1 MLYRNNSVFTLC
13 GEQHSSLCSHCESD
27 VCYCLH
33 TVTVTFVVAFT
44 LWQWCSLLHSH
55 CVESNVRRCVHT
67 LRVTFV
73 VLFTLCGKRRFS
85 LCSHCD
91 SDVRH
96 CVHTMTVT
104 LVVVFTCESD
114 VRRCVHNVW
123 RATFLVVF
131 TLWERRSS
139 LCSHCVESDV
149 PRCVHTVRV
158 TFIVVFTLWQWR
170 WSLCLRVTAMFVVV
184 FTLCGERRSSLCSH
198 CESDVRCCVHTM
210 TVTLVVVFTC
220 ESDVHRC
227 VHTVWRATFLLVFT
241 LWERCSSL
249 YSHCDSHVRHCVHTV
264 RVTFVVV
271 FTLWERCSSLCSHCE
286 SDVHRCVHTMR
297 AMFVVVFTLWER
309 CLSLCSHC
317 ESDVRRCVHTMRAMF
332 VVVFT
337 LWEWR
342 SSLCSHTV
350 WRVKFLVVFTLWE
363 WRSLFLSY
371 TYFWKHVW
379 LGNPGINISVSCHV
393 HTVLPF
399 LYIFHQYCGIS
410 ETVATS
416 SVDLCSNVTGSDR
429 ICGEASYIACWF
441 NEAPSLPVDLMRPHT
456 LPVDLMRP
464 HTVPVDLMRPHT
476 VPVDL
481 MRPHTVPVDLMR
493 PHTLPV
499 DLMRPHTLPV
509 DLMRPHT
516 VPVDLMRPHTLP
528 VAWTTSRSYCRQSHS
543 NSPRSLLQET
553 FVSLFL
559 DEPKVLAD
567 EIETESIASPIVL
580 LRVLLLCVSCA
591 ACQAEGVR
599 RDIVECCKF
608 RDSVIRRFTCR
619 LVEYLWSVSDL
630 YVAMMI
636 SMLPFIAFTF
646 CLWLVEIHADI
657 MR

>member
-27 VCYCLH
+27 VCYCVH

-149 PRCVHTVRV
+149 P
-158 TFIVVFTLWQWR
+158 
-170 WSLCLRVTAMFVVV
+170 A
-184 FTLCGERRSSLCSH
+184 
-198 CESDVRCCVHTM
+198 
-210 TVTLVVVFTC
+210 
-220 ESDVHRC
+220 
-227 VHTVWRATFLLVFT
+227 
-241 LWERCSSL
+241 
-249 YSHCDSHVRHCVHTV
+249 
-264 RVTFVVV
+264 
-271 FTLWERCSSLCSHCE
+271 
-286 SDVHRCVHTMR
+286 
-297 AMFVVVFTLWER
+297 
-309 CLSLCSHC
+309 
-317 ESDVRRCVHTMRAMF
+317 CVHTMRAMF

-441 NEAPSLPVDLMRPHT
+441 NEAPS
-456 LPVDLMRP
+456 
-464 HTVPVDLMRPHT
+464 
-476 VPVDL
+476 
-481 MRPHTVPVDLMR
+481 
-493 PHTLPV
+493 LPV